1 MIEVTIDSIRVS
13 LVSPQRL
20 VILKDLDQER
30 FLPIWIGP
38 CEAEAITIRLQDVD
52 VKRPLTHDLLNKFI
66 TELGGVVS
74 HVLVN
79 DLQDDTY
86 YARIVMGVDGETME
100 IDSRPSDA
108 MALAVRAEVPIFVD
122 EEVMDKASITPED
135 DQDGEEIE
143 DLSAFRDFVNTL
155 DLDDIEDE

>member
-1 MIEVTIDSIRVS
+1 
-13 LVSPQRL
+13 
-20 VILKDLDQER
+20 
-30 FLPIWIGP
+30 
-38 CEAEAITIRLQDVD
+38 
-52 VKRPLTHDLLNKFI
+52 
-66 TELGGVVS
+66 
-74 HVLVN
+74 
-79 DLQDDTY
+79 
-86 YARIVMGVDGETME
+86 ME

>member
-20 VILKDLDQER
+20 VILKELDQER

-38 CEAEAITIRLQDVD
+38 CEAEAITIKLQDVD
-52 VKRPLTHDLLNKFI
+52 VKRPLTHDLLTKFI

-122 EEVMDKASITPED
+122 KEVMDKASITPED